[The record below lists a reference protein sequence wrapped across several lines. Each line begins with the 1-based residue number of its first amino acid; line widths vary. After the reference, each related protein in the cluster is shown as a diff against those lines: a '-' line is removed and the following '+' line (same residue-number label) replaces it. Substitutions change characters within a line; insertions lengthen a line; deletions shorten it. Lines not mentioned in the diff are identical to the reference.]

1 MNNKFLLLSTSIFF
15 LLISATACSQQ
26 APDNTS
32 NEDVS
37 KQAVSNNMNTESP
50 KVIQQPEEEKE
61 LEKPSNNVCDNKAKI
76 DALFFPEHY
85 NEDTAKKILLR
96 PQTYFDQG
104 ISIDEE
110 DRLYDRAETVIYRG
124 DLNSDLRIDF
134 ISTIPSDSYMG
145 EFPAYVYINCGNN
158 HFVGSL
164 WKEAPGIRGGVKI
177 LDNNPSDWKL
187 IQTQNQNAST
197 DPYKQDYGFN
207 ITYEYKNGFYS
218 PIKKTKAKI
227 LHPYT
232 PLK

>member
-1 MNNKFLLLSTSIFF
+1 MNNKFIPLSTSIFF
-15 LLISATACSQQ
+15 LLISATACSKQES
-26 APDNTS
+26 DNP
-32 NEDVS
+32 S
-37 KQAVSNNMNTESP
+37 KEQVAKKAVSDANTDSP
-50 KVIQQPEEEKE
+50 KLTQQSEAGKE
-61 LEKPSNNVCDNKAKI
+61 SEKPNNNVCDNKEKI
-76 DALFFPEHY
+76 DVLFFPEHY

-134 ISTIPSDSYMG
+134 ISTIPSESYMG

-207 ITYEYKNGFYS
+207 ITYEYKDGFYS
-218 PIKKTKAKI
+218 LIKKTKAKI